1 MVKVVFAA
9 SAALAC
15 IAITAATTA
24 YPSPGARQKNKANAI
39 KDLYAAHCQMC
50 HGLDG
55 RPPIA
60 EMGFVGRKW
69 KTKTTAASAEVIR
82 QGVPGTAMLAFEGK
96 LTKKEILALA
106 RYVRGLDTPAA
117 RKKK

>member
-1 MVKVVFAA
+1 MVKIVFAA

-15 IAITAATTA
+15 AITAAMA
-24 YPSPGARQKNKANAI
+24 ADPSPEVLQKNKTDAI
-39 KDLYAAHCQMC
+39 KDLYAAHCQVC

-55 RPPIA
+55 KAPIP

-82 QGVPGTAMLAFEGK
+82 QGVPATAMLPFEGK